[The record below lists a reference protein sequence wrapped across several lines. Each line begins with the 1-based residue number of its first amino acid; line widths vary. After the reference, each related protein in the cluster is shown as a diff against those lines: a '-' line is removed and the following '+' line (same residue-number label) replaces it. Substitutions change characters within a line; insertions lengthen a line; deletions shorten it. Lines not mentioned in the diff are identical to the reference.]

1 LGYFKMKEETLK
13 EFEIKKIQNGKV
25 IKETGKVVSEY
36 TLNIKLNNIPVASL
50 VCLPADLKEL
60 TVGYLISEGL
70 LKNTDEI
77 ELIKE
82 VYPNI
87 FVKTKS
93 EIKDIELYT
102 ELRSS
107 GCVGIKQTWEQ
118 NVEKVESSLNINVQT
133 IFEAQQVLDN
143 KCNIWKTSGGT
154 HSAAI
159 FSQDGSLVAFYE
171 DVGRHNAIDKVIG
184 HVYQNKLD
192 PTSCFLVSTGRQS
205 AGMILK
211 LIRAKIPIVISNT
224 APMVQG
230 IELAREYGISLV
242 CFARKPKLSIYSKE
256 ERIKI

>member
-1 LGYFKMKEETLK
+1 MKEDTIK
-13 EFEIKKIQNGKV
+13 EFNIKKIQDGKEIQEFV
-25 IKETGKVVSEY
+25 KVVSEY

-50 VCLPADLKEL
+50 VCLPKNFKEL

-70 LKNTDEI
+70 LKDVNEI

-82 VYPNI
+82 VHPNI

-118 NVEKVESSLNINVQT
+118 NVEKVESSLMIDVKT
-133 IFEAQQVLDN
+133 IFKAQEILDD
-143 KCNIWKTSGGT
+143 KCNIWKTTGGT

-159 FSQDGSLVAFYE
+159 FSKDGALLAFYE
-171 DVGRHNAIDKVIG
+171 DIGRHNAIDKIIG
-184 HVYQNKLD
+184 HVYLNEID

-205 AGMILK
+205 AGMVLK
-211 LIRAKIPIVISNT
+211 LIRAKIPIVVSNT

-230 IELAREYGISLV
+230 IELAQEFGITV
-242 CFARKPKLSIYSKE
+242 ICFARKPKLSLYSSEK
-256 ERIKI
+256 RIKL

>member
-1 LGYFKMKEETLK
+1 MKEETIN
-13 EFEIKKIQNGKV
+13 EFKIKKIKQGK
-25 IKETGKVVSEY
+25 IINETGKVVSEY

-50 VCLPADLKEL
+50 VCLPANFKEL
-60 TVGYLISEGL
+60 TIGYLISEGL
-70 LKNTDEI
+70 LKNIDDI

-82 VYPNI
+82 IHPNI

-118 NVEKVESSLNINVQT
+118 NVERVNSSLEITIDT
-133 IFEAQQVLDN
+133 IFDAQDVLDQ
-143 KCNIWKTSGGT
+143 KCNIWKTTGGT

-159 FSQDGSLVAFYE
+159 FSKDCELIAFYE
-171 DVGRHNAIDKVIG
+171 DIGRHNAIDKVIG
-184 HVYQNKLD
+184 YMYLNKMD
-192 PTSCFLVSTGRQS
+192 PTNCFLVSTGRQS
-205 AGMILK
+205 AGMLLK

-230 IELAREYGISLV
+230 IELAREYNVTLI
-242 CFARKPKLSIYSKE
+242 CFARKPRLSIYSNEK
-256 ERIKI
+256 RIKL